1 MLTSLAAV
9 ASGPEATVLDGPFV
23 MAAALALA
31 AGFVSFASPCVIP
44 LVPGYLSYLVGLAG
58 AESSELVPGRQR
70 TGSAVT
76 TKVRVQLRSRV
87 VGAATLWD
95 PPGRRKS
102 SRLEELVMMPT
113 MLWAFRS
120 RVPASVQVMEL
131 MEKHHPTEP
140 HWYLMLIGSDP
151 SVRGAGFGQALMR
164 SRLDRC
170 DAERVPAYLENSNPN
185 NESYYLRFGFE
196 IMGEIRLPDDGP
208 TMWPM
213 WREPR

>member
-1 MLTSLAAV
+1 
-9 ASGPEATVLDGPFV
+9 
-23 MAAALALA
+23 
-31 AGFVSFASPCVIP
+31 
-44 LVPGYLSYLVGLAG
+44 
-58 AESSELVPGRQR
+58 
-70 TGSAVT
+70 
-76 TKVRVQLRSRV
+76 
-87 VGAATLWD
+87 
-95 PPGRRKS
+95 
-102 SRLEELVMMPT
+102 MMPT